1 MKEKTF
7 KKGDRVKWVGIGN
20 GSRVPH
26 EGVVTRV
33 LGLMRLLGYSDLVPV
48 VEVSEA
54 RGFHKITGKPRKARL
69 YRVRTSLLTLVK
81 R

>member
-7 KKGDRVKWVGIGN
+7 KKGDRVKWVGVGN
-20 GSRVPH
+20 GSRVSH
-26 EGVVTRV
+26 EGVV
-33 LGLMRLLGYSDLVPV
+33 M
-48 VEVSEA
+48 